1 MNTIKV
7 KQNKVK
13 MVAHRGVSK
22 LERENTNAAFLA
34 AGNRRYFGI
43 ETDVHKTADGLFVAI
58 HDYTTGRVTNG
69 AVDIEVE
76 GNDYNTLKEVIL
88 PDLDGSTH
96 REDLRIPLMLD
107 YIKICKKYEKVCV
120 LEIKPDFSKEELAE
134 MVEIIK
140 QEDYLDQVIFIAVG
154 SENCVLL
161 REMLP
166 NQPIQWLT
174 SKEFTDEMKEFIYK
188 HNLDLDIRHDRLTQ
202 EIVDELHANNVLIN
216 CWTCDEPER
225 AEELMNMGVDFITS
239 NILE

>member
-1 MNTIKV
+1 
-7 KQNKVK
+7 
-13 MVAHRGVSK
+13 
-22 LERENTNAAFLA
+22 
-34 AGNRRYFGI
+34 
-43 ETDVHKTADGLFVAI
+43 
-58 HDYTTGRVTNG
+58 
-69 AVDIEVE
+69 
-76 GNDYNTLKEVIL
+76 
-88 PDLDGSTH
+88 
-96 REDLRIPLMLD
+96 
-107 YIKICKKYEKVCV
+107 
-120 LEIKPDFSKEELAE
+120 

-140 QEDYLDQVIFIAVG
+140 QEDYLDQVIFIAFG
-154 SENCVLL
+154 RENCVLL